1 MDFFIHHTA
10 IADEGCTI
18 GKGSKIWL
26 FCHIMSGAV
35 IGSQCTLGQNVFVA
49 ATVVLGN
56 NVKVQ
61 NNVSLY
67 DGVICGDDVF
77 IGPSAV
83 FTNVINPRS
92 HISRKNEYSRTL
104 VQNGATIGANAT
116 IICGNEIGMYAFVG
130 AGAVVTKDVP
140 PYALVTGNPAR
151 HKGWVSEAGMVL
163 QFDKAGMATC
173 TMTGDKYILE
183 EKGVRKITRQQ

>member
-10 IADEGCTI
+10 IADDGCTI
-18 GKGSKIWL
+18 GKGSKIWH
-26 FCHIMSGAV
+26 FCHIMTGAV
-35 IGSQCTLGQNVFVA
+35 IGSDCILGQNVFVA

-56 NVKVQ
+56 HVKVQ

-92 HISRKNEYSRTL
+92 HIIRKNEYSRTL
-104 VQNGATIGANAT
+104 VHNGATIGANAT
-116 IICGNEIGMYAFVG
+116 IVCGIESGMYAFVG
-130 AGAVVTKDVP
+130 AGAVVTKNVP
-140 PYALVTGNPAR
+140 PYALVTGNPAKQ
-151 HKGWVSEAGMVL
+151 KGWISEAGVKL
-163 QFDKAGMATC
+163 QFGTDGKAAC
-173 TMTGDKYILE
+173 TATGDNYILGE
-183 EKGVRKITRQQ
+183 NGVRKIITQY